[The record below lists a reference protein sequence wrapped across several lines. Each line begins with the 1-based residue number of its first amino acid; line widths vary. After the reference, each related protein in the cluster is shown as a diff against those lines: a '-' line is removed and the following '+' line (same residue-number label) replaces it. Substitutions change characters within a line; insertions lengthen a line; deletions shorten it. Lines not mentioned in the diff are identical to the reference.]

1 MNWSKMHSFSPY
13 KRGIGPD
20 IFCPG
25 YSVNL
30 KKKENFKK
38 KEKIELIFY
47 RFCET
52 CSSAMASILR
62 GRL

>member
-1 MNWSKMHSFSPY
+1 MHSFSPY

-20 IFCPG
+20 IFWSG
-25 YSVNL
+25 YSVR

-47 RFCET
+47 RFEKRALLPWPP
-52 CSSAMASILR
+52 S
-62 GRL
+62 